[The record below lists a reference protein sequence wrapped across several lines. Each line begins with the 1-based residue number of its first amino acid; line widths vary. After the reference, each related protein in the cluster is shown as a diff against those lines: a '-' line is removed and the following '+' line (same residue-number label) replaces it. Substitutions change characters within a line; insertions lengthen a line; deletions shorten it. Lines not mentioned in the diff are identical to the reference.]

1 MDTTDLIQILTTNNG
16 NPFIIKV
23 LNEVNNKDLNDL
35 EKIILR
41 DLLNIYIKL
50 NEQNISEDLKNKIK
64 ELIKDESKIKE
75 LIKDESKINK
85 LIKDSLNNKYI
96 FYTYKVFNSIVSYTN
111 LFNDRIKKELFD
123 NYNITETPIIQNER
137 FNLYKDIYN
146 SSYLKNTHYEQIK
159 KNFKETIEKLF
170 ENKFIN

>member
-50 NEQNISEDLKNKIK
+50 NEQNISEDLKN
-64 ELIKDESKIKE
+64 KIKE